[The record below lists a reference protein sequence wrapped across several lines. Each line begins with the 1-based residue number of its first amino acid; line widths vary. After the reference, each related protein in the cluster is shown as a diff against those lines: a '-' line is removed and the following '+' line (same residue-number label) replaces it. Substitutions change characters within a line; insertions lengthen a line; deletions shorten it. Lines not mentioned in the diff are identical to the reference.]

1 MSKNAFVT
9 PQRNLAE
16 NLEGGKKT
24 GRAAGTRSLSHR
36 VP

>member
-1 MSKNAFVT
+1 MSRNAFVT

-16 NLEGGKKT
+16 NLEGGKKN
-24 GRAAGTRSLSHR
+24 RPRSGYAQP